1 MVTSW
6 NEERFKWK
14 SISWKW
20 RYHQVVYI
28 GWHCRSYGA
37 RFRFTYL
44 NSILHIHF
52 IHGQFGKRKT
62 FISFQSANP
71 IFSDFSFHFL
81 NNSESFHKK
90 VWAEL
95 DLDLTLYTDFRLKF
109 TWNTSEVQR
118 KLGRYTNI
126 LFIPRCLW
134 GGHVVGWIAW
144 VLLWKRKRN
153 VHITHSLNGHP
164 NTARQDEIILKR
176 GKRKKQPPIVLVQVI
191 CNFSS
196 WQNKIKLTAI
206 NISDAIE

>member
-1 MVTSW
+1 MANLENVKLLYLFSQQIQYFQTSP
-6 NEERFKWK
+6 F
-14 SISWKW
+14 ISWT
-20 RYHQVVYI
+20 I
-28 GWHCRSYGA
+28 D
-37 RFRFTYL
+37 
-44 NSILHIHF
+44 
-52 IHGQFGKRKT
+52 
-62 FISFQSANP
+62 
-71 IFSDFSFHFL
+71 IFAVFWKFSQ
-81 NNSESFHKK
+81 K